1 MTKNTKILLG
11 IGVGVTAYL
20 LWKSQQKPKG
30 FANANGRRPQKLPTP
45 IRSEPCFPPHC
56 FPAIERK
63 CGDMGG
69 GYRPPSFCYGIS
81 ENQCRASGGYW
92 DITDLYNQKCWYKI

>member
-45 IRSEPCFPPHC
+45 IRSEPPIPND
-56 FPAIERK
+56 ERE
-63 CGDMGG
+63 CAAMGG
-69 GYRPPSFCYGIS
+69 TWNPTTFTCSGIGWSYG
-81 ENQCRASGGYW
+81 SGGGGG
-92 DITDLYNQKCWYKI
+92 TRVK